1 MADRQVDSR
10 LRERGRRLTGSPGP
24 DVAIIGAGIVGC
36 AAAALLAEA
45 GARVE
50 VYERDT
56 VAGAASGRN
65 SGVVQHPF
73 DPVMARLYHESL
85 ELYRELDG
93 FDLPDL
99 PVGVLLLASDGAQ
112 LAEVAGEIGRDVP
125 ELRPSMLHGGEL
137 QVLEPALAE
146 GLSACRLD
154 TGYPVRPAAATR
166 AWARRAHGRGVR
178 FHQHEVAWPWSGA
191 GHAHGVIASGVRR
204 PAGAVLVTAG
214 PWTPEVVD
222 PTRAWQPIAPVWG
235 VVVEVELASSPR
247 HVVEEVGVE
256 AVAAGGGAPDAV
268 FSAVT
273 ADGVTALGS
282 TFLHEE
288 PNPSAWVERLKATGA
303 RFLPALAGAEVRGRR
318 ACARPQ
324 ALDGRPLVGELE
336 GVERLWVAAGHGPW
350 GISTG
355 PATARLVADAL
366 LGRDELPA
374 PLSASRA
381 VVP

>member
-1 MADRQVDSR
+1 VADRQVDSG
-10 LRERGRRLTGSPGP
+10 LRQRGRRLTGTPGP

-73 DPVMARLYHESL
+73 DPVMARLYRESL
-85 ELYRELDG
+85 ELYRELEG
-93 FDLPDL
+93 FELPDL
-99 PVGVLLLASDGAQ
+99 PVGVLLLASDAAQ
-112 LAEVAGEIGRDVP
+112 LADVAAEIGRDVP
-125 ELRPSMLHGGEL
+125 ELRPAMLHGGEL

-166 AWARRAHGRGVR
+166 AWARRAHRRGVR
-178 FHQHEVAWPWSGA
+178 FHQNEVAWPWAGA
-191 GHAHGVIASGVRR
+191 GQAHGVIASGVRR

-235 VVVEVELASSPR
+235 VVVEVELASPPR

-256 AVAAGGGAPDAV
+256 AVAAGGGGSDAV

-282 TFLHEE
+282 TFLREE
-288 PNPSAWVERLKATGA
+288 PDPRAWVDRLKATGTG
-303 RFLPALAGAEVRGRR
+303 FLPALTGAEVRGMR

-324 ALDGRPLVGELE
+324 SLDGRPLVGEVD
-336 GVERLWVAAGHGPW
+336 GVEGLWVAAGHGPW

-355 PATARLVADAL
+355 PATGRLVTDAL
-366 LGRDELPA
+366 LGRAEIPA
-374 PLSASRA
+374 ALSVSRA